1 MDSVNKKMEFKFD
14 YFSVTFPLE
23 CHKDN
28 VEDMIIDETV
38 EMVGKFFNVEKKL
51 CKREPKATNRYRVQ
65 YTIGESII
73 LRLAGPEDASGFKT
87 CHLELKGEGCRDFEI
102 RNPKKTWTN
111 FLLFMVQLN
120 ARFKRID
127 IAIDDYEGKD
137 VTLGWLYEKFSKRR
151 YTSVFRSPVAPHGS
165 LDTGLTLQFGSNESP
180 IELVIYDKLAE
191 RKKRKKECDKT
202 YWVRYEMRFRNDLAE
217 RIAHQLIATLKGD
230 DYATKF
236 STFTFEQLY
245 RIIDIKEENNYSIQN
260 QKKAKTD
267 PRWLAFLDNVEK
279 GILPKVEDGLPKTFN
294 QYMKAAIPYVSMF
307 LLLKYLEV
315 DQVQELFE
323 IEIYKFMKDQMKF
336 SKQRFQRL
344 NIYLNQLNIQTIDDF
359 MMAQLKDE
367 FAGIIDERELP
378 F

>member
-1 MDSVNKKMEFKFD
+1 MENIEIKID
-14 YFSVTFPLE
+14 YFSATFPLD
-23 CHKDN
+23 CDADDSIMFKVH
-28 VEDMIIDETV
+28 
-38 EMVGKFFNVEKKL
+38 EMVKLMAQYLNVKNFEIAKSKYAQNNFN
-51 CKREPKATNRYRVQ
+51 YQ
-65 YTIGESII
+65 YQLGEHII
-73 LRLAGPEDASGFKT
+73 LRLDGPMNDCYQRT

-102 RNPKKTWTN
+102 RNPKKTWSN

-127 IAIDDYEGKD
+127 IAIDDYSGKD

>member
-1 MDSVNKKMEFKFD
+1 MENIEIKID
-14 YFSVTFPLE
+14 YFSATFPLD
-23 CHKDN
+23 CDADDSIMFKVH
-28 VEDMIIDETV
+28 
-38 EMVGKFFNVEKKL
+38 EMVKLMAQYLNVKNFEIAKSKYAQNNFN
-51 CKREPKATNRYRVQ
+51 YQ
-65 YTIGESII
+65 YQLGEHMI
-73 LRLAGPEDASGFKT
+73 LRLDGPMNDCYQRT

-127 IAIDDYEGKD
+127 IAIDDYSGKD

>member
-1 MDSVNKKMEFKFD
+1 MENIEIKID
-14 YFSVTFPLE
+14 YFSATFPLD
-23 CHKDN
+23 CDADDSIMFKVH
-28 VEDMIIDETV
+28 
-38 EMVGKFFNVEKKL
+38 EMVKLMAQYLKVQNFEIAKCKYAQNNFN
-51 CKREPKATNRYRVQ
+51 YQ
-65 YTIGESII
+65 YMLGEHII
-73 LRLAGPEDASGFKT
+73 LRLDGPINDCYQRT
-87 CHLELKGEGCRDFEI
+87 CHLELKGEGCRDFEK

-111 FLLFMVQLN
+111 FMLFMVQLN

-127 IAIDDYEGKD
+127 IAIDDFEGKD

-165 LDTGLTLQFGSNESP
+165 LDTGLTLQFGSNDSP
-180 IELVIYDKLAE
+180 IELVIYDKKAE
-191 RKKRKKECDKT
+191 QKKRKKECEHK

-217 RIAHQLIATLKGD
+217 RIVHQLIATLKGD
-230 DYATKF
+230 DYEKKF
-236 STFTFEQLY
+236 SKFTFEQLY

-260 QKKAKTD
+260 QKKTKTD
-267 PRWLAFLDNVEK
+267 RKWKAFLDNVEK
-279 GILPKVEDGLPKTFN
+279 GILPKVEDEMPKTFN

-323 IEIYKFMKDQMKF
+323 IEIYKFMKEQMKF

-359 MMAQLKDE
+359 MMAQLKEE
-367 FAGIIDERELP
+367 FAGIISDRELP

>member
-1 MDSVNKKMEFKFD
+1 MENIEIKID
-14 YFSVTFPLE
+14 YFSATFPLD
-23 CHKDN
+23 CDADDSIMFKVH
-28 VEDMIIDETV
+28 
-38 EMVGKFFNVEKKL
+38 EMVKLMAQYLKVQNFEIAKCKYAQNNFN
-51 CKREPKATNRYRVQ
+51 YQ
-65 YTIGESII
+65 YMLGEHII
-73 LRLAGPEDASGFKT
+73 LRLDGPINDCYQRT
-87 CHLELKGEGCRDFEI
+87 CHLELKGEGCRDFEK

-111 FLLFMVQLN
+111 FMLFMVQLN

-127 IAIDDYEGKD
+127 IAIDDFEGKD

-165 LDTGLTLQFGSNESP
+165 LDTGLTLQFGSNDSP
-180 IELVIYDKLAE
+180 IELVIYDKKAE
-191 RKKRKKECDKT
+191 QKKRKKECEHK
-202 YWVRYEMRFRNDLAE
+202 YWVRFEMRFRNDLAE
-217 RIAHQLIATLKGD
+217 RIVHQLIATLKGD
-230 DYATKF
+230 DYEKKF
-236 STFTFEQLY
+236 SKFTFEQLY

-260 QKKAKTD
+260 QKKTKTD
-267 PRWLAFLDNVEK
+267 SKWKAFLDNVEK
-279 GILPKVEDGLPKTFN
+279 GILPKVEDEMPKTFN

-323 IEIYKFMKDQMKF
+323 IEIYKFMREQMKF

-359 MMAQLKDE
+359 MMAQLKEE
-367 FAGIIDERELP
+367 FAGIISDRELP

>member
-1 MDSVNKKMEFKFD
+1 MENIEIKID
-14 YFSVTFPLE
+14 YFSATFPLD
-23 CHKDN
+23 CDADDSIMFKVH
-28 VEDMIIDETV
+28 
-38 EMVGKFFNVEKKL
+38 EMVKLMAQYLKVQNFEIAKCKYAQNNFN
-51 CKREPKATNRYRVQ
+51 YQ
-65 YTIGESII
+65 YMLGEHII
-73 LRLAGPEDASGFKT
+73 LRLDGPINDCYQRT
-87 CHLELKGEGCRDFEI
+87 CHLELKGEGCRDFEK

-111 FLLFMVQLN
+111 FMLFMVQLN

-127 IAIDDYEGKD
+127 IAIDDFEGKD

-165 LDTGLTLQFGSNESP
+165 LDTGLTLQFGSNDSP
-180 IELVIYDKLAE
+180 IELVIYDKKAE
-191 RKKRKKECDKT
+191 QKKRKKECEHK

-217 RIAHQLIATLKGD
+217 RIVHQLIATLKGD
-230 DYATKF
+230 DYEKKF
-236 STFTFEQLY
+236 SKFTFEQLY

-260 QKKAKTD
+260 QKKTKTD
-267 PRWLAFLDNVEK
+267 RKWKAFLDNVEK
-279 GILPKVEDGLPKTFN
+279 GILPKVEDEMPKTFN

-323 IEIYKFMKDQMKF
+323 IEIYKFMKEQMKF
-336 SKQRFQRL
+336 SKQIFQRL

-359 MMAQLKDE
+359 MMAQLKEE
-367 FAGIIDERELP
+367 FAGIISDRELP

>member
-1 MDSVNKKMEFKFD
+1 MENIEIKID
-14 YFSVTFPLE
+14 YFSATFPLD
-23 CHKDN
+23 CDADDSIMFKVH
-28 VEDMIIDETV
+28 
-38 EMVGKFFNVEKKL
+38 EMVKLMAQYLKVQNFEIAKCKYAQNNFN
-51 CKREPKATNRYRVQ
+51 YQ
-65 YTIGESII
+65 YMLGEHII
-73 LRLAGPEDASGFKT
+73 LRLDGPINDCYQRT
-87 CHLELKGEGCRDFEI
+87 CHLELKGEGCRDFEK

-111 FLLFMVQLN
+111 FMLFMVQLN

-127 IAIDDYEGKD
+127 IAIDDFEGKD

-180 IELVIYDKLAE
+180 IELVIYDKKAE
-191 RKKRKKECDKT
+191 QKKRKKECEHK

-217 RIAHQLIATLKGD
+217 RIVHQLIATLKGD
-230 DYATKF
+230 DYEKKF
-236 STFTFEQLY
+236 SKFTFEQLY

-260 QKKAKTD
+260 QKKTKTD
-267 PRWLAFLDNVEK
+267 SKWKAFLDNVEK
-279 GILPKVEDGLPKTFN
+279 GILPKVEDEMPKTFN

-323 IEIYKFMKDQMKF
+323 IEIYKFMKEQMKF

-359 MMAQLKDE
+359 MMAQLKEE
-367 FAGIIDERELP
+367 FAGIISDRELP

>member
-1 MDSVNKKMEFKFD
+1 MENIEIKID
-14 YFSVTFPLE
+14 YFSATFPLD
-23 CHKDN
+23 CDADDSIMFKVH
-28 VEDMIIDETV
+28 
-38 EMVGKFFNVEKKL
+38 EMVKLMAQYLNVKNFEIAKSKYAQNNFN
-51 CKREPKATNRYRVQ
+51 YQ
-65 YTIGESII
+65 YQLGEHII
-73 LRLAGPEDASGFKT
+73 LRLDGPMNDCYQRT

-102 RNPKKTWTN
+102 RNPKKTWSN

-127 IAIDDYEGKD
+127 IAIDDYSGKD

-236 STFTFEQLY
+236 SIFTFEQLY

>member
-1 MDSVNKKMEFKFD
+1 MENIEIKID
-14 YFSVTFPLE
+14 YFSATFPLD
-23 CHKDN
+23 CDADDSIMFKVH
-28 VEDMIIDETV
+28 
-38 EMVGKFFNVEKKL
+38 EMVKLMAQYLNVKNFEIAKSKYAQNNFN
-51 CKREPKATNRYRVQ
+51 YQ
-65 YTIGESII
+65 YQLGEHMI
-73 LRLAGPEDASGFKT
+73 LRLDGPMNDCYQRT

-127 IAIDDYEGKD
+127 IAIDDYSGKD

-230 DYATKF
+230 DYAAKF

>member
-1 MDSVNKKMEFKFD
+1 MENIEIKID
-14 YFSVTFPLE
+14 YFSATFPLDCDADDSIMFKVHE
-23 CHKDN
+23 IVKLMAQYLN
-28 VEDMIIDETV
+28 VKNFEIA
-38 EMVGKFFNVEKKL
+38 KSKYAQNNFN
-51 CKREPKATNRYRVQ
+51 YQ
-65 YTIGESII
+65 YQLGEHII
-73 LRLAGPEDASGFKT
+73 LRLDGPMNDCYQRT

-102 RNPKKTWTN
+102 RNPKKTWSN

-127 IAIDDYEGKD
+127 IAIDDYSGKD

>member
-1 MDSVNKKMEFKFD
+1 MENIEIKID
-14 YFSVTFPLE
+14 YFSATFPLD
-23 CHKDN
+23 CDADDSIMFKVH
-28 VEDMIIDETV
+28 
-38 EMVGKFFNVEKKL
+38 EMVKLMAQYLKVQNFEIAKCKYAQNNFN
-51 CKREPKATNRYRVQ
+51 YQ
-65 YTIGESII
+65 YMLGEHII
-73 LRLAGPEDASGFKT
+73 LRLDGPINDCYQRT
-87 CHLELKGEGCRDFEI
+87 CHLELKGEGCRDFEK

-111 FLLFMVQLN
+111 FMLFMVQLN

-127 IAIDDYEGKD
+127 IAIDDFEGKD

-165 LDTGLTLQFGSNESP
+165 LDTGLTLQFGSNDSP
-180 IELVIYDKLAE
+180 IELVIYDKKAE
-191 RKKRKKECDKT
+191 QKKRKKECEHK

-217 RIAHQLIATLKGD
+217 RIVHQLIATLKGD
-230 DYATKF
+230 DYEKKF
-236 STFTFEQLY
+236 SKFTFEQLY

-260 QKKAKTD
+260 QKKTKTD
-267 PRWLAFLDNVEK
+267 PKWKAFLDNVEK
-279 GILPKVEDGLPKTFN
+279 GILPKVEDEMPKTFN

-323 IEIYKFMKDQMKF
+323 IEIYKFMKEQMKF

-359 MMAQLKDE
+359 MMAQLKEE
-367 FAGIIDERELP
+367 FAGIISDRELP

>member
-1 MDSVNKKMEFKFD
+1 MENIEIKID
-14 YFSVTFPLE
+14 YFSATFPLD
-23 CHKDN
+23 CDADDSIMFKVH
-28 VEDMIIDETV
+28 
-38 EMVGKFFNVEKKL
+38 EMVKLMAQYLNVKNFEIAKSKYAQNNFN
-51 CKREPKATNRYRVQ
+51 YQ
-65 YTIGESII
+65 YQLGEHMI
-73 LRLAGPEDASGFKT
+73 LRLDGPMNDCYQRT
-87 CHLELKGEGCRDFEI
+87 CHLELKGEGCRDFES

-127 IAIDDYEGKD
+127 IAIDDYSGKD

-191 RKKRKKECDKT
+191 RKKRKKECDKS
-202 YWVRYEMRFRNDLAE
+202 YWVRYELRFRNDLAE

-267 PRWLAFLDNVEK
+267 PRWVAFLDNVEK

>member
-1 MDSVNKKMEFKFD
+1 MENIEIKID
-14 YFSVTFPLE
+14 YFSATFPLD
-23 CHKDN
+23 CDADDSIMFKVH
-28 VEDMIIDETV
+28 
-38 EMVGKFFNVEKKL
+38 EMVKLMAQYLNVKNFEIAKSKYAQNNFN
-51 CKREPKATNRYRVQ
+51 YQ
-65 YTIGESII
+65 YQLGEHII
-73 LRLAGPEDASGFKT
+73 LRLDGPMNDCYQRT

-127 IAIDDYEGKD
+127 IAIDDYSGKD

>member
-1 MDSVNKKMEFKFD
+1 MEKIEIKID
-14 YFSVTFPLE
+14 YFSATFPLD
-23 CHKDN
+23 CDADDSIMFKVH
-28 VEDMIIDETV
+28 
-38 EMVGKFFNVEKKL
+38 EMVKLMAQYLNVKNFEIVKSKYAQNNFN
-51 CKREPKATNRYRVQ
+51 YQ
-65 YTIGESII
+65 YVLGEYII
-73 LRLAGPEDASGFKT
+73 LRLDGPMNDCYQRT
-87 CHLELKGEGCRDFEI
+87 CHLELKGEGCRDFEA
-102 RNPKKTWTN
+102 RNPKKTWSN

-127 IAIDDYEGKD
+127 IALDDFEGNE
-137 VTLGWLYEKFSKRR
+137 VTLGWLYEKVSKKR
-151 YTSVFRSPVAPHGS
+151 YTSVFRSPVSPHGT
-165 LDTGLTLQFGSNESP
+165 LDSGLTLQFGSNDSP
-180 IELVIYDKLAE
+180 IELVIYDKLQE

-202 YWVRYEMRFRNDLAE
+202 FWVRYEMRFRNELAE
-217 RIAHQLIATLKGD
+217 RIAHQLISNLKGE
-230 DYATKF
+230 DYESKFTK
-236 STFTFEQLY
+236 FTFEQLY

-267 PRWLAFLDNVEK
+267 PKWKAFLDNVEK
-279 GILPKVEDGLPKTFN
+279 GILPKVEDTLPKTFN

-323 IEIYKFMKDQMKF
+323 IEIYKFMKEQMKF

-359 MMAQLKDE
+359 MMAELKEE
-367 FAGIIDERELP
+367 FAGIISDRELP

>member
-1 MDSVNKKMEFKFD
+1 MENIEIKID
-14 YFSVTFPLE
+14 YFSATFPLD
-23 CHKDN
+23 CDADDSIMFKVH
-28 VEDMIIDETV
+28 
-38 EMVGKFFNVEKKL
+38 EMVKLMAQYLNVKNFEIAKSKYAQNNFN
-51 CKREPKATNRYRVQ
+51 YQ
-65 YTIGESII
+65 YQLGEHMI
-73 LRLAGPEDASGFKT
+73 LRLDGPMNDCYQRT

-127 IAIDDYEGKD
+127 IAIDDYSGKD

-315 DQVQELFE
+315 YQVQELFE

>member
-1 MDSVNKKMEFKFD
+1 MENIEIKID
-14 YFSVTFPLE
+14 YFSATFPLD
-23 CHKDN
+23 CDADDSIMFKVH
-28 VEDMIIDETV
+28 
-38 EMVGKFFNVEKKL
+38 EMVKLMAQYLNVKNFEIAKSKYAQNNFN
-51 CKREPKATNRYRVQ
+51 YQ
-65 YTIGESII
+65 YQLGEHII
-73 LRLAGPEDASGFKT
+73 LRLDGPMNDCYQRT

-102 RNPKKTWTN
+102 RNPKKTWSN

-127 IAIDDYEGKD
+127 IAIDDYSGKD

-191 RKKRKKECDKT
+191 RKKRRKECDKT

-236 STFTFEQLY
+236 SIFTFEQLY

>member
-1 MDSVNKKMEFKFD
+1 MENIEIKID
-14 YFSVTFPLE
+14 YFSATFPLD
-23 CHKDN
+23 CDADDSIMFKVH
-28 VEDMIIDETV
+28 
-38 EMVGKFFNVEKKL
+38 EMVKLMAQYLNVKNFEIAKSKYAQNNFN
-51 CKREPKATNRYRVQ
+51 YQ
-65 YTIGESII
+65 YQLGEHMI
-73 LRLAGPEDASGFKT
+73 LRLDGPMNDCYQRT

>member
-1 MDSVNKKMEFKFD
+1 MENIEIKID
-14 YFSVTFPLE
+14 YFSATFPLD
-23 CHKDN
+23 CDADDSVMFKVH
-28 VEDMIIDETV
+28 
-38 EMVGKFFNVEKKL
+38 EMVKLMAQYLKVQNFEIVKSKYAQNNFN
-51 CKREPKATNRYRVQ
+51 YQ
-65 YTIGESII
+65 YQLGEHII
-73 LRLAGPEDASGFKT
+73 LRLDGPMNDCYQRT
-87 CHLELKGEGCRDFEI
+87 CHLELKGEGCRDFEK

-111 FLLFMVQLN
+111 FMLFMVQLN

-127 IAIDDYEGKD
+127 IAIDDFKGEA

-165 LDTGLTLQFGSNESP
+165 LDTGLTLQFGSNDSP
-180 IELVIYDKLAE
+180 IELVIYDKKAE
-191 RKKRKKECDKT
+191 QKKRKKECDYK

-217 RIAHQLIATLKGD
+217 RIIHQLIATLKGD
-230 DYATKF
+230 DYEKKF
-236 STFTFEQLY
+236 SKFTFEQLY

-260 QKKAKTD
+260 QKKVKTD
-267 PRWLAFLDNVEK
+267 PKWLAFLDNVEK
-279 GILPKVEDGLPKTFN
+279 GILPKIEDGLPKTFN

-323 IEIYKFMKDQMKF
+323 IEIYRFMKEQMKF

>member
-1 MDSVNKKMEFKFD
+1 MENIEIKID
-14 YFSVTFPLE
+14 YFSATFPLD
-23 CHKDN
+23 CDADDSIMFKVH
-28 VEDMIIDETV
+28 
-38 EMVGKFFNVEKKL
+38 EMVKLMAQYLNVQNFEIAKCKYAQNNFN
-51 CKREPKATNRYRVQ
+51 YQ
-65 YTIGESII
+65 YILGEHII
-73 LRLAGPEDASGFKT
+73 LRLDGPINDCYQRT
-87 CHLELKGEGCRDFEI
+87 CHLELKGEGCRDFEK

-111 FLLFMVQLN
+111 FMLFMVQLN

-127 IAIDDYEGKD
+127 VAIDDFEGKD

-165 LDTGLTLQFGSNESP
+165 LDTGLTLQFGSNDSP
-180 IELVIYDKLAE
+180 IELVIYDKKAE
-191 RKKRKKECDKT
+191 QKKRKKECEHK

-217 RIAHQLIATLKGD
+217 RIVHQLIATLKGD
-230 DYATKF
+230 DYEKKF
-236 STFTFEQLY
+236 SKFTFEQLY

-260 QKKAKTD
+260 QKKTKTD
-267 PRWLAFLDNVEK
+267 PKWKAFLDNVEK
-279 GILPKVEDGLPKTFN
+279 GMLPKVDDALPKTFN

-323 IEIYKFMKDQMKF
+323 IEIYRFMKEQMKF
-336 SKQRFQRL
+336 SKHRFQRL